1 MQQYKGLLDY
11 ISFFEEE
18 RKEYGDWHNPKRN
31 LAYVD
36 YEKKI
41 SKFTFDVSES
51 DIMEHNY
58 LSYFEYPNPPLS
70 VENIESA
77 EMDLPKAMF
86 TYYIR
91 QERFQ
96 EGLWLYAASEGI
108 FLRLLYRLKALTCD
122 RGEEQ
127 IV

>member
-1 MQQYKGLLDY
+1 MNEEYAVSSMTNDIKLL
-11 ISFFEEE
+11 IATA
-18 RKEYGDWHNPKRN
+18 KNTAVN
-31 LAYVD
+31 YVNTT
-36 YEKKI
+36 Y
-41 SKFTFDVSES
+41 DVSES
-51 DIMEHNY
+51 DIMDRNY

-77 EMDLPKAMF
+77 GIDLLKAMF

-108 FLRLLYRLKALTCD
+108 FLMLLYRLKALTCD
-122 RGEEQ
+122 SGEEQ
-127 IV
+127 QVCPH

>member
-1 MQQYKGLLDY
+1 MIIEMNEEYAVSSMTNDIKLL
-11 ISFFEEE
+11 IATA
-18 RKEYGDWHNPKRN
+18 KNTAVN
-31 LAYVD
+31 YVNTT
-36 YEKKI
+36 Y
-41 SKFTFDVSES
+41 DVSES
-51 DIMEHNY
+51 DIMDRNY

-77 EMDLPKAMF
+77 GIDLLKAIF

-108 FLRLLYRLKALTCD
+108 FLMLLYRLKALTCD
-122 RGEEQ
+122 SGEEQ
-127 IV
+127 QVCPH

>member
-51 DIMEHNY
+51 DIMEHTILAILNTRTHRY
-58 LSYFEYPNPPLS
+58 LWRILNQ
-70 VENIESA
+70 
-77 EMDLPKAMF
+77 PKW
-86 TYYIR
+86 ICR
-91 QERFQ
+91 R
-96 EGLWLYAASEGI
+96 
-108 FLRLLYRLKALTCD
+108 RCLLT
-122 RGEEQ
+122 
-127 IV
+127 I